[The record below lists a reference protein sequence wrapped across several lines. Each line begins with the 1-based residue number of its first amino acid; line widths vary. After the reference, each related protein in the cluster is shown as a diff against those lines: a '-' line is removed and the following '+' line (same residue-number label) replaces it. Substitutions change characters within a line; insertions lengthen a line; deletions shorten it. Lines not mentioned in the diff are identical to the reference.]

1 MKVRVSG
8 YGEMF
13 LYSRLRSLLE
23 RLKRYGCWVEG
34 TTNGVI
40 IDRSEIDWAV
50 ELGWDQL
57 VFSIDGV
64 EPETMQRLRGADL
77 NKI

>member
-13 LYSRLRSLLE
+13 LYARLRSLLE